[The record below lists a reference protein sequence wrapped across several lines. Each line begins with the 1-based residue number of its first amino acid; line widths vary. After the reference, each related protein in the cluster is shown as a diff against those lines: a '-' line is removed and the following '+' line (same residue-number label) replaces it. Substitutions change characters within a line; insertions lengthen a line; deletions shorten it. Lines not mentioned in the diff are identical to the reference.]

1 MTICAVIRTAR
12 TAIAMSTIR
21 IQILQEQITTI
32 QADTA
37 TRAAAM
43 AEDAIITATAA
54 DIMDADAIKLY
65 ITVYP
70 KCVLWLPAG

>member
-54 DIMDADAIKLY
+54 DIMGADAIKLSQF
-65 ITVYP
+65 TP
-70 KCVLWLPAG
+70 

>member
-43 AEDAIITATAA
+43 AEDAIITARAA
-54 DIMDADAIKLY
+54 DIMDADAIKLSQV
-65 ITVYP
+65 TP
-70 KCVLWLPAG
+70 